1 MHCVGV
7 LDTAIRDGNVR
18 CSGQPQSHTSYFEL
32 MIDASK
38 TPIPIRLELGG
49 EMHAF
54 IVYEDVYAD
63 HVSIGVFKFI
73 ALVA

>member
-1 MHCVGV
+1 M
-7 LDTAIRDGNVR
+7 LDIVVRDGNVR

-49 EMHAF
+49 EMHLLCMKMCMWIMYDSF
-54 IVYEDVYAD
+54 
-63 HVSIGVFKFI
+63 
-73 ALVA
+73 